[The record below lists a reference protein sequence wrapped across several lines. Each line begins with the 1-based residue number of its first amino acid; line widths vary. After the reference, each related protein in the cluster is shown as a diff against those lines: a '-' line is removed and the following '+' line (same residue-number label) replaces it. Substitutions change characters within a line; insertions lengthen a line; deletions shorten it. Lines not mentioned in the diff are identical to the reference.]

1 MIIYIYIHIYILCT
15 FNGTGDFIYPVVKGG
30 GCSELG
36 GIHVPYFARGVSW
49 SYNQSFTK
57 HNMIVIGIQWDIA
70 GYIDQHT
77 IGR

>member
-1 MIIYIYIHIYILCT
+1 MIIYIHIYILCT

-30 GCSELG
+30 GRSE
-36 GIHVPYFARGVSW
+36 PGVSIFPG
-49 SYNQSFTK
+49 SQLEVSK
-57 HNMIVIGIQWDIA
+57 HMIVIGIQWDIA